1 MAQEQAAGGTG
12 QALNLSPIKLP
23 GLPIQPTP
31 LIGRE

>member
-1 MAQEQAAGGTG
+1 MAQEQAAGTG

-23 GLPIQPTP
+23 GLPIQPIP